1 MKQREFIALSI
12 GGHGICLAD
21 EVIDRGCG
29 VESETCRQKIDAD
42 LGDRKM

>member
-1 MKQREFIALSI
+1 MAIILALLA
-12 GGHGICLAD
+12 LAD

-42 LGDRKM
+42 LGDRKR